1 MALKRKSKV
10 IESFSL
16 ASMTDIIFLLLIF
29 FMVTSTFIIPNAVDV
44 DLPSTSKVNNKD
56 IPPIKITLT
65 KNNEVFIGRDDN
77 MKEIES
83 IDDIYLLLESYKSD
97 NSHEDDTPVALYAD
111 EDVSYKN
118 IMSVIDQIVKA
129 NRKIILVTNPQ

>member
-1 MALKRKSKV
+1 MSLKRKSKV

-44 DLPSTSKVNNKD
+44 DLPSTTKVNNKD

-65 KNNEVFIGRDDN
+65 KDKEVFIGRDDN
-77 MKEIES
+77 VEKINS
-83 IDDIYLLLESYKSD
+83 IDEIFSALSSYDADST
-97 NSHEDDTPVALYAD
+97 ERELPVALYAD
-111 EDVSYKN
+111 EDVSYKD

-129 NRKIILVTNPQ
+129 DKKLILITNPE

>member
-44 DLPSTSKVNNKD
+44 DLPSTSKINNKD

-65 KNNEVFIGRDDN
+65 KNNEIFIGRDDN
-77 MKEIES
+77 LVKMES
-83 IDDIYLLLESYKSD
+83 LGDIYDMLQSYNVDESDK
-97 NSHEDDTPVALYAD
+97 EAPVALYAD
-111 EDVSYKN
+111 QDVSYRD

-129 NRKIILVTNPQ
+129 DKKLILVTNPQ

>member
-44 DLPSTSKVNNKD
+44 DLPSTSKINNKD

-65 KNNEVFIGRDDN
+65 KNNEIFIGRDDN
-77 MKEIES
+77 LVKMES
-83 IDDIYLLLESYKSD
+83 LGDIYDMLQSYNVDESDKD
-97 NSHEDDTPVALYAD
+97 APVALYAD
-111 EDVSYKN
+111 QDVSYRD

-129 NRKIILVTNPQ
+129 DKKLILVTNPQ

>member
-44 DLPSTSKVNNKD
+44 DLPSTSKINNKD

-65 KNNEVFIGRDDN
+65 KNNEIFIGRDDN
-77 MKEIES
+77 LVKMES
-83 IDDIYLLLESYKSD
+83 LGDIYDMLQSYNTDESDK
-97 NSHEDDTPVALYAD
+97 EAPVALYAD
-111 EDVSYKN
+111 QDVSYRD

-129 NRKIILVTNPQ
+129 DKKLILVTNPQ